1 MKIAILGSGTW
12 GTALANA
19 FIKKHDVSVYSRFE
33 EESLKLRT
41 SRIHPNLKGAILDE
55 KIVFSSDL
63 KEVIKDAKIIMVSA
77 MGQKAMVVEAVKAG
91 ASDFIVKPFNEAS
104 IIRAFEKLTKK

>member
-1 MKIAILGSGTW
+1 MKIAILGSGTS

-41 SRIHPNLKGAILDE
+41 SRVHPNLKGAILDE

-63 KEVIKDAKIIMVSA
+63 KEVIKDDDLFNSL
-77 MGQKAMVVEAVKAG
+77 ELLHE
-91 ASDFIVKPFNEAS
+91 SDENSRIG
-104 IIRAFEKLTKK
+104 I

>member
-41 SRIHPNLKGAILDE
+41 SRVHPN
-55 KIVFSSDL
+55 
-63 KEVIKDAKIIMVSA
+63 
-77 MGQKAMVVEAVKAG
+77 
-91 ASDFIVKPFNEAS
+91 
-104 IIRAFEKLTKK
+104 

>member
-41 SRIHPNLKGAILDE
+41 SRVHPNLKGAILDE
-55 KIVFSSDL
+55 KIVFSYNT
-63 KEVIKDAKIIMVSA
+63 
-77 MGQKAMVVEAVKAG
+77 VVNYYIFVTI
-91 ASDFIVKPFNEAS
+91 SPYTLHYLRTLILP
-104 IIRAFEKLTKK
+104 RYTH

>member
-41 SRIHPNLKGAILDE
+41 SRVHPNLKGAILDE

-63 KEVIKDAKIIMVSA
+63 K
-77 MGQKAMVVEAVKAG
+77 
-91 ASDFIVKPFNEAS
+91 
-104 IIRAFEKLTKK
+104 